1 MHFWYVFLPC
11 LKSVFLMRSLS
22 NALLGYKEQSTVIS
36 KEKTEVLK
44 KCIQIKTHLMAA
56 KEAWETF

>member
-11 LKSVFLMRSLS
+11 LKSVLLMRSLS
-22 NALLGYKEQSTVIS
+22 NTLLGYEEQSTVIS

-44 KCIQIKTHLMAA
+44 KCIQIKTHLMTA